1 MNQDFAASG
10 IILFAPKSF
19 ENIHNSLY
27 EQILSHLI
35 ATSDC
40 DVADADNFVLDF
52 FEVFE
57 NSKKMIVFEPD
68 KLSDN

>member
-1 MNQDFAASG
+1 MNQDFSASG
-10 IILFAPKSF
+10 IVLFDPKSF
-19 ENIHNSLY
+19 ESIHNSLY

-40 DVADADNFVLDF
+40 DVSDADSFVLDF

-57 NSKKMIVFEPD
+57 NSKKMIVFEPEGNE
-68 KLSDN
+68 S

>member
-1 MNQDFAASG
+1 MNHDFSASG
-10 IILFAPKSF
+10 IVLFDPKSF

-27 EQILSHLI
+27 EQVLSHLI

-40 DVADADNFVLDF
+40 DVAAADAFVLDF

-68 KLSDN
+68 DSADN